1 MRKQVEEALEGIR
14 KTLRLE
20 GGDIELVELD
30 EEKGLVKVRL
40 LGACAGCPVSQLTLK
55 SLVEAQLKRVRG
67 VKEVRAV

>member
-1 MRKQVEEALEGIR
+1 MRKQVEEVLEGIR

-40 LGACAGCPVSQLTLK
+40 LGACAGCPASQLTLK
-55 SLVEAQLKRVRG
+55 ALVETQLKRVRG
-67 VKEVRAV
+67 VKEVRAI